1 MCDHGAYVEVCAKC
15 LWSLCSPR
23 DMYLM
28 CMCDHGDL
36 QVCIQCV
43 CDHGGLQVCLCDHGG
58 LQVCI

>member
-43 CDHGGLQVCLCDHGG
+43 YVIMEIFRCVFN
-58 LQVCI
+58 VYV